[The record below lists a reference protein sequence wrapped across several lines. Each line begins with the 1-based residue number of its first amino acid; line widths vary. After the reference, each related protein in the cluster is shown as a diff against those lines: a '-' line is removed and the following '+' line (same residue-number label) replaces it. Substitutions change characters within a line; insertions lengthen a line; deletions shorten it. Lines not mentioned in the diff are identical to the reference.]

1 MTGWLEG
8 VVALV
13 TGGGSGLG
21 RAIVER
27 YLAEGAMVGV
37 LELVP
42 EKCADL
48 REAFDDRVVVVEGD
62 VSSYEANLRAVEAT
76 VEAFGKLDAFV
87 GNAGIFDGMLSI
99 VDIDAD
105 ALEPAFDELYAINV
119 KGCLFG
125 AKAAIPHLLR
135 SQGCIILTASFA
147 SYYPAGGGILYTS
160 SKHAVL
166 GLIRQLAYELGPKI
180 RVYGVAP
187 GAVQTT
193 MRGVAA
199 LGQTTMPSLQPGNEK
214 LLPIQFLPEPADY
227 AGSYVFLA
235 SKANSRVMTG
245 ITIDAYNGF
254 DVRGLRDPIGGL
266 DL

>member
-1 MTGWLEG
+1 MGWLEG
-8 VVALV
+8 NVALV

-27 YLAEGAMVGV
+27 YLAEGASVGV

-42 EKCADL
+42 EKCAAL
-48 REAFDDRVVVVEGD
+48 REELGDGVVVVEGD
-62 VSSYEANLRAVEAT
+62 VSQYEANARAVEAT
-76 VEAFGKLDAFV
+76 VDAFGKLDTFV
-87 GNAGIFDGMLSI
+87 GNAGIFDGMLSV
-99 VDIDAD
+99 VDI
-105 ALEPAFDELYAINV
+105 EPGKLGAGFDEMYAVNV
-119 KGCLFG
+119 KGCLYG
-125 AKAAIPHLLR
+125 VKAAIPHLLKTE
-135 SQGCIILTASFA
+135 GAIILTASFA
-147 SYYPAGGGILYTS
+147 SFYPAGGGILYTS

-187 GAVQTT
+187 GAVQTQ

-214 LLPIQFLPEPADY
+214 RIPVQFLPEPADY

-235 SKANSRVMTG
+235 SKENSRVMTG
-245 ITIDAYNGF
+245 ITVNAYNGF
-254 DVRGLRDPIGGL
+254 DVRGIQDPIGGL
-266 DL
+266 NL